1 MMKKIMKN
9 VASSV
14 KAATAKPGQESA
26 PKTSGGRGMFG
37 SIAKAVKA
45 ATTRANQAAT
55 PSAEPVVQTPSRPR
69 RGISAMLKK
78 VAAKKPMAMKK
89 GGMADKAGRAMKK
102 TAADAR
108 GRAMKKGK

>member
-1 MMKKIMKN
+1 MMKKIMKD

-14 KAATAKPGQESA
+14 KAAAAKSGQESA
-26 PKTSGGRGMFG
+26 PKAKGGRGMFG

-45 ATTRANQAAT
+45 ATTRANQATT
-55 PSAEPVVQTPSRPR
+55 PGAEPVVQSPRPV